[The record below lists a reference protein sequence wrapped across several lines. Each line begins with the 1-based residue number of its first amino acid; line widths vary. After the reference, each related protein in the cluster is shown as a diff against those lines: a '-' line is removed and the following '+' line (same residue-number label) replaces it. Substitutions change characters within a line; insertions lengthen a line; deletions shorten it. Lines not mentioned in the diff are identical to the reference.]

1 MFQIEEDQPKLA
13 TVLEIVSTI
22 AVVISLIFVGFEI
35 HNSNKQTEQNTKAL
49 QVSAYQD
56 LIDRIV
62 ELNMLSIEES
72 ITIEHLL
79 GIESPSRVE
88 LEQLNGF
95 LWIIFRHGDMAYFQY
110 EQGSI
115 SEERMLSAMGPLLGR
130 LNHPYVIKRWHES
143 KYNFVSGYVDYID
156 RYLDT
161 QQLVAQSSN

>member
-1 MFQIEEDQPKLA
+1 MFQIGDDQPKLA

-79 GIESPSRVE
+79 AIESPSRRE
-88 LEQLNGF
+88 IEKLNGF
-95 LWIIFRHGDMAYFQY
+95 IWILFRHGDMAYFQY

-115 SEERMLSAMGPLLGR
+115 SEERMLSAMGPILGR
-130 LNHPYVIKRWHES
+130 LSHPYVVKRWHES
-143 KYNFVSGYVDYID
+143 KYVFVTGYADYID
-156 RYLDT
+156 TYIQS
-161 QQLVAQSSN
+161 QQ